1 MSYEKV
7 VTLFDTAEH
16 AESARANLEKAGFS
30 SDDISIVGRKELAD
44 NVLALREPGLW
55 HKLLG
60 RDIAEYEARV
70 YGKTVEGGG
79 AVLTLRVSDSQL
91 AKAMAILNQHHIVD
105 VSHTTRT
112 DSLSTRLTSVVKPS
126 TLTEIGTQLGVP
138 EQTVSRGLSLSSA
151 CVLGALANRSGDRG
165 AMQQVID
172 IASRVP
178 PDTIATGVSAGQL
191 TDPASPMLSTARMFL
206 SSLFG
211 GIPTWAVDLIGGE
224 TGLRSGA
231 ATSMLAL
238 GAHSV
243 LNFIGGRVRGE
254 GMTASALSGFLNS
267 EAPAV
272 LKQLP
277 ASFRNA
283 FRAHF
288 ADIPAT
294 AAAAGRP
301 VRSRRSYTPWV
312 ATAAILA
319 AAVWLGLR
327 NPDSTATPPLVALPA
342 VGTSGTI
349 AAPDLGRYVPRALVN
364 GASIVVPERGVET
377 RLLAFITS
385 SQSPD
390 KTSWFDFDRLLFDTG
405 AASLQPQSDDQL
417 RAVAAILK
425 AYPNTQAKIGGYTDN
440 VGTPADNLRLSEERA
455 VNVRSQLIGMG
466 VEPYRLEAE
475 GYGEAHPVADN
486 ATEAG
491 RAMNRRIS
499 LLVTQK

>member
-1 MSYEKV
+1 M
-7 VTLFDTAEH
+7 
-16 AESARANLEKAGFS
+16 
-30 SDDISIVGRKELAD
+30 
-44 NVLALREPGLW
+44 
-55 HKLLG
+55 
-60 RDIAEYEARV
+60 
-70 YGKTVEGGG
+70 
-79 AVLTLRVSDSQL
+79 
-91 AKAMAILNQHHIVD
+91 
-105 VSHTTRT
+105 
-112 DSLSTRLTSVVKPS
+112 
-126 TLTEIGTQLGVP
+126 
-138 EQTVSRGLSLSSA
+138 
-151 CVLGALANRSGDRG
+151 
-165 AMQQVID
+165 
-172 IASRVP
+172 P
-178 PDTIATGVSAGQL
+178 PDTIANSAAQASL
-191 TDPASPMLSTARMFL
+191 IDPASPMLSTARMFL

-277 ASFRNA
+277 ASFRERIQGA
-283 FRAHF
+283 LHRHSSSRGRARVALF
-288 ADIPAT
+288 
-294 AAAAGRP
+294 AAGDRIRRGWRRRRFWRAPCGSDSGTPTRP
-301 VRSRRSYTPWV
+301 QRRRWWGCPQSARQNDRRARPGTVRS
-312 ATAAILA
+312 AH
-319 AAVWLGLR
+319 
-327 NPDSTATPPLVALPA
+327 
-342 VGTSGTI
+342 
-349 AAPDLGRYVPRALVN
+349 APER
-364 GASIVVPERGVET
+364 ASIVVPERGVET

-405 AASLQPQSDDQL
+405 AATLQPQSDDQL

-425 AYPNTQAKIGGYTDN
+425 AYPNAQAKIGATRTTSYSGRQPQA
-440 VGTPADNLRLSEERA
+440 VGRT
-455 VNVRSQLIGMG
+455 RSQREIAVDRHGRRTIPARG
-466 VEPYRLEAE
+466 G